1 MDVQLFVGQVYV
13 CFFTSRRPLSGPLY
27 TVTIVNLIMGRTSLM
42 FVMNVLSC
50 SSVPVHIRNM
60 ASMYL
65 FHSSMYGCLSR
76 ARIGS
81 NDPMNKLAYA
91 GAILVPMAVPCS
103 WRKKSPL
110 NSNVLFEDN
119 I

>member
-1 MDVQLFVGQVYV
+1 
-13 CFFTSRRPLSGPLY
+13 
-27 TVTIVNLIMGRTSLM
+27 M
-42 FVMNVLSC
+42 FVINVFSC

-60 ASMYL
+60 LSMYL
-65 FHSSMYGCLSR
+65 FHSSMYGCPSH

-81 NDPMNKLAYA
+81 NDPMNSLAYA

-103 WRKKSPL
+103 WRKKSLL
-110 NSNVLFEDN
+110 NSKTLFLRTMFSISSRTRLVAIEDVDFGP